1 MFSPL
6 ESEVLLGRDVQQGV
20 VRTEEL
26 INLKIQFSS
35 VAFRKENLV
44 ELNIG
49 LFGRPAPVLWT
60 SWAMSG
66 SREETPCEGNQMH
79 SSNFTGWEA
88 KLILI
93 SDLLQV
99 SLVFQI
105 ACLLCSHLP
114 PTKKNDWN
122 QNNTNVW
129 EREGRNQWTPP
140 LLSSSVLDRW
150 RNESGQCYLG
160 LCLRGGA
167 LANFTLVYRGLPW
180 STRGSLCQFQLY
192 NVPWCKCIFV
202 VLCWF
207 CENPV

>member
-6 ESEVLLGRDVQQGV
+6 EGEVLLGRDVQQGV

-26 INLKIQFSS
+26 INIKIQFRKKPCRAEYWLVWNTSPSS
-35 VAFRKENLV
+35 MNQLSDVWVKRGDTLRGKSNAFRY
-44 ELNIG
+44 
-49 LFGRPAPVLWT
+49 
-60 SWAMSG
+60 
-66 SREETPCEGNQMH
+66 

-114 PTKKNDWN
+114 PTKPRLKPK
-122 QNNTNVW
+122 QYKCVR

-160 LCLRGGA
+160 LCLPGGA
-167 LANFTLVYRGLPW
+167 LILPW
-180 STRGSLCQFQLY
+180 STWGSLCQCQLY
-192 NVPWCKCIFV
+192 NVPWCKCIFT
-202 VLCWF
+202 LIHL
-207 CENPV
+207 

>member
-26 INLKIQFSS
+26 ISLKIQFSS
-35 VAFRKENLV
+35 VAFRKKPCRAEYWLV
-44 ELNIG
+44 LN
-49 LFGRPAPVLWT
+49 T
-60 SWAMSG
+60 SPSSM
-66 SREETPCEGNQMH
+66 NQLSDVWVKRGDTLRGKSNAFRY

-114 PTKKNDWN
+114 PTKNPIETKTI
-122 QNNTNVW
+122 QMC
-129 EREGRNQWTPP
+129 ERGRVET
-140 LLSSSVLDRW
+140 
-150 RNESGQCYLG
+150 SGHHPCSARR
-160 LCLRGGA
+160 CLIDGGTRVVNA
-167 LANFTLVYRGLPW
+167 TLVYVYQGEL
-180 STRGSLCQFQLY
+180 
-192 NVPWCKCIFV
+192 
-202 VLCWF
+202 
-207 CENPV
+207 

>member
-1 MFSPL
+1 MNQLSNVWVKRGDTL
-6 ESEVLLGRDVQQGV
+6 RGKS
-20 VRTEEL
+20 
-26 INLKIQFSS
+26 N
-35 VAFRKENLV
+35 AFRY
-44 ELNIG
+44 
-49 LFGRPAPVLWT
+49 
-60 SWAMSG
+60 
-66 SREETPCEGNQMH
+66 

-150 RNESGQCYLG
+150 RNASGQCYLG
-160 LCLRGGA
+160 LCLPGGA
-167 LANFTLVYRGLPW
+167 LANFTLVYQGLPC
-180 STRGSLCQFQLY
+180 STGGFLGLPEGAFANASFTTFLDANVFLHLY
-192 NVPWCKCIFV
+192 TYR
-202 VLCWF
+202 CWF
-207 CENPV
+207 RENPV